1 MTQEL
6 TQISDTE
13 LVARLKQRDKHALED
28 LVRIHG
34 AKLYG
39 VALQFM
45 RNETDAQDVVQEAL
59 VSIWKR
65 IDSFEGRSAFTS
77 WLYRVTANSALM
89 ALRKRRKRDHDVP
102 EENLSNLPDRT
113 ELPTAALMNGE
124 LGERVRANID
134 TWPEPERE
142 VVLRRGGEE
151 RSLE

>member
-65 IDSFEGRSAFTS
+65 IDSFEGGSAFTS
-77 WLYRVTANSALM
+77 GLYRVTANSALV
-89 ALRKRRKRDHDVP
+89 ARRKPRKRA
-102 EENLSNLPDRT
+102 T
-113 ELPTAALMNGE
+113 E
-124 LGERVRANID
+124 R
-134 TWPEPERE
+134 
-142 VVLRRGGEE
+142 
-151 RSLE
+151 